1 MYSFGFLQGLFEEQE
16 INMRQIYTEA
26 ILSRAIWFVRVHACF
41 VSSYDLNVQTCMLLE
56 MNGLSWQYFTLDAF
70 FRKQEVTTKDKIGSN
85 PTIFSFEINV
95 SRYYI

>member
-1 MYSFGFLQGLFEEQE
+1 
-16 INMRQIYTEA
+16 
-26 ILSRAIWFVRVHACF
+26 
-41 VSSYDLNVQTCMLLE
+41 MLLE